1 MTLEDILTIALLVAL
16 FLFSVWLSRLI
27 NGKGRTA
34 RTPPG
39 DSATNTASP
48 SARSADTERDIEVT
62 FSRSGKRYTWDP
74 REASLLDFAESRG
87 IDIDCQCR
95 AGECGTCETRL
106 LSGEVEY
113 RQPPRVVL
121 GEGYCLMCISIP
133 KSDVTLES

>member
-1 MTLEDILTIALLVAL
+1 MTFDDILTIALLAAL

-27 NGKGRTA
+27 NGKGRSA
-34 RTPPG
+34 RPLPG
-39 DSATNTASP
+39 DGAANTASP
-48 SARSADTERDIEVT
+48 NARPADGERDIEVT
-62 FSRSGKRYTWDP
+62 FSRSGKRYAWDP
-74 REASLLDFAESRG
+74 AEASLLDFAESRG

-113 RQPPRVVL
+113 RQPPQVVL